1 MLVGASS
8 LGRESGPGC
17 PARGTYTGVV
27 MSVAPGRLMGALMVA
42 VLVAGCGLL
51 PTGQTPGTVTLYGRA
66 APEGDSWFGLV
77 TADDPPQ
84 VVGFG
89 SDGVGCLDGRP
100 GTQVAWFDGA
110 PGDGGVPRQ
119 IIGVLPADGSPLVLS
134 VEVAADGSLLVGRGV
149 PAWWEGDP
157 QVC

>member
-1 MLVGASS
+1 
-8 LGRESGPGC
+8 
-17 PARGTYTGVV
+17 
-27 MSVAPGRLMGALMVA
+27 MGALMVA

-66 APEGDSWFGLV
+66 APERESWFGLV
-77 TADDPPQ
+77 TAEDPPQ

-89 SDGVGCLDGRP
+89 SDGVGCLDGPP

-134 VEVAADGSLLVGRGV
+134 VEVAANGSLLVGRGV

>member
-1 MLVGASS
+1 MLVGGVQSRPRVRAG
-8 LGRESGPGC
+8 LSGK
-17 PARGTYTGVV
+17 GTYTGVV

-51 PTGQTPGTVTLYGRA
+51 PTGQTPSTVTLYGRA
-66 APEGDSWFGLV
+66 APERESWFGLV
-77 TADDPPQ
+77 TAEDPPQ
-84 VVGFG
+84 VVG
-89 SDGVGCLDGRP
+89 
-100 GTQVAWFDGA
+100 FDGA

-134 VEVAADGSLLVGRGV
+134 VEVAANGSLLVGRGV